1 MTATTNAREIMDRL
15 AIVSC
20 VVFGLIYFEEKI
32 DFAGKIEIVIH
43 FLFEKMSL
51 QLKAKWGGLIETV
64 YSQPDGASHDNEYL
78 SMLINVLNELEKTTT
93 AQALLDALTFFSQ
106 KDCDFLCSPLLDS
119 LTKFSVERAAEDNN
133 MDAVRFFIE
142 RRVNPVDNDRSLAWA
157 CAHENKEMINYLTPF
172 FNKDSRGINDAT
184 QACVAYDQLESLKI
198 LVSLYGIICL
208 CQSTIKLAFLNNNL
222 KFIEYIHSVNLQGI
236 RTLMQNMNA
245 YRNTLLSKRDN
256 MEAVHFLV
264 SKGYL
269 INNIP
274 MWIER
279 AAHSNLVKTFK
290 YLTSVN
296 PVLGDSVRIAIKNNN
311 MHIIKYIIEEMKQ
324 PVTTE
329 YMTVAIDNNSEIFVQ
344 YFLGKKSDT
353 TTIIEE
359 GLVCVV
365 RGQKRKLAELLRLE
379 LCKNSYV

>member
-1 MTATTNAREIMDRL
+1 MQT
-15 AIVSC
+15 
-20 VVFGLIYFEEKI
+20 
-32 DFAGKIEIVIH
+32 
-43 FLFEKMSL
+43 
-51 QLKAKWGGLIETV
+51 QLKAKWGGLVETV

-78 SMLINVLNELEKTTT
+78 SMLINTLGELEKITTS
-93 AQALLDALTFFSQ
+93 QALLDALTFFSK

-142 RRVNPVDNDRSLAWA
+142 RRVNPDDNDKSLAWA
-157 CAHENKEMINYLTPF
+157 CAHENKEMINYLAPF
-172 FNKDSRGINDAT
+172 FNKNSRGINVAA

-208 CQSTIKLAFLNNNL
+208 CQYTIKLAFLNNNL
-222 KFIEYIHSVNLQGI
+222 KFIEYIHSVNLGDI
-236 RTLMQNMNA
+236 RTLMQNMAA

-269 INNIP
+269 TNNIP

-279 AAHSNLVKTFK
+279 AAQSNLVRTFK

-296 PVLGDSVRIAIKNNN
+296 PVLGDSVKIAIKNNN

-324 PVTTE
+324 PITTE
-329 YMTVAIDNNSEIFVQ
+329 YMTAAIDNNSEIFVQ
-344 YFLGKKSDT
+344 YFLEKRSNT

-359 GLVCVV
+359 GLVCAV

-379 LCKNSYV
+379 LCKKSYM